1 MMNKNNTVWKTFL
14 EYQNLISS
22 EGKAIGLDIFGTDQ
36 IWTMALQLTQAHFTN
51 ELGTKIDSLFAA
63 DGEIKGEC

>member
-1 MMNKNNTVWKTFL
+1 MDKNNIVWKTFL

-22 EGKAIGLDIFGTDQ
+22 EGKMIGLDIFGTDQ

-63 DGEIKGEC
+63 DSEIKRSC

>member
-1 MMNKNNTVWKTFL
+1 MDSNDKVWKVFL
-14 EYQNLISS
+14 EYQSLIGS
-22 EGKAIGLDIFGTDQ
+22 EGKRIGLDIFGTDQ

-63 DGEIKGEC
+63 DSEIKRSC